1 MINNNKVLA
10 LKYRPQTFDQLI
22 GQQVASQTIFNAIKS
37 NNSANAYI
45 FTGIRGVGK
54 TTFAR
59 ILAKS
64 LNCENGIENLCKEKF
79 CQNCEAIINSNHIDI
94 LEIDA
99 ASNTGVDSVRELLD
113 FSRYQPSIAKF
124 KIFIVDEVHMLSK
137 QAFNALLKT
146 LEEPPKYLK
155 FIFATTEVKKIP
167 ITVLSRC
174 QRYDLPRV
182 KSEELFDFIKKVTI
196 QEKGHITDQVL
207 RLIVK
212 ISEGSVRDALSLLDR
227 GLLANLEDQTLDID
241 KAREIYG
248 YFEKSTI
255 IDLIVNLF
263 QGNENEVLEKYKEL
277 YNNGVDPKIFL
288 NEFLEV
294 IYYIKNA
301 SAIKYGSNNF
311 DLNDDEFTKIKKLS
325 QNLESNQILLFWELT
340 IKTLEEINLVSNP
353 NLIVEM
359 MFYKLMY
366 VKKIIKNK
374 PNIEFND
381 EKIVE
386 EKKNEK
392 YESNNYVQQIKNIT
406 QEEKK
411 LSLSDKEEVN
421 NELKINNLDELILIC
436 YKKKELK
443 LKYELEN
450 NVNLIDFNEGKIEI
464 SFNEDLDKN
473 FIKELSNKLFM
484 WTNKRW
490 VILLSK
496 AQGKISKKNEIELAF
511 EQQFQTIKKSDIYKK
526 ILSTAKDAK
535 LKNIIGK
542 KSND

>member
-1 MINNNKVLA
+1 
-10 LKYRPQTFDQLI
+10 
-22 GQQVASQTIFNAIKS
+22 
-37 NNSANAYI
+37 
-45 FTGIRGVGK
+45 
-54 TTFAR
+54 
-59 ILAKS
+59 
-64 LNCENGIENLCKEKF
+64 
-79 CQNCEAIINSNHIDI
+79 
-94 LEIDA
+94 
-99 ASNTGVDSVRELLD
+99 
-113 FSRYQPSIAKF
+113 
-124 KIFIVDEVHMLSK
+124 MLSK

-392 YESNNYVQQIKNIT
+392 HESNNYVQQIKNIT

-436 YKKKELK
+436 NKKKELK